1 MWMKIASLLLS
12 DARNHSEKVGTTF
25 YRAPEQEG
33 VISPMKGSNKTDCS
47 SYGVKADIYS
57 LGIVIFEMYH
67 PKFGTYMER
76 SETLNRLISG
86 KPGERFPEAFTK
98 HAPKNAEDLIKWCLE
113 RDPAKRPSAQE
124 LLKVST
130 CVDSRRLWA
139 SSCKLCSSCCYLY

>member
-1 MWMKIASLLLS
+1 MSLFEFWLTYNSILLS
-12 DARNHSEKVGTTF
+12 FFPDKILITVVVGTTF

-33 VISPMKGSNKTDCS
+33 IISSIRGPKTDSS

-67 PKFGTYMER
+67 PKFITYMER

-86 KPGERFPEAFTK
+86 KPGERFPDAFTK
-98 HAPKNAEDLIKWCLE
+98 SAPKNATDIIVWCLE

-124 LLKVST
+124 LLKVR
-130 CVDSRRLWA
+130 D
-139 SSCKLCSSCCYLY
+139 

>member
-1 MWMKIASLLLS
+1 MFVHSFHSSLHTDLTF
-12 DARNHSEKVGTTF
+12 DKCKQKVGTTF

-33 VISPMKGSNKTDCS
+33 ILSSMKGAKSDS

-86 KPGERFPEAFTK
+86 KPGERFPAAFTAS
-98 HAPKNAEDLIKWCLE
+98 APQNAEDLIVWCLE
-113 RDPAKRPSAQE
+113 RDPTKRPSAQE
-124 LLKVST
+124 LLKV
-130 CVDSRRLWA
+130 R
-139 SSCKLCSSCCYLY
+139 KQ